1 MQTDNFVVDTM
12 QLESLESREAPVGE
26 GDVVLSVNQ
35 VSKRFCRNLKRS
47 LFYGVQDIGT
57 EVLGLSR
64 DVEHLRPQEFWALKD
79 VSLELRRG
87 EAVGLVGANGA
98 GKTTLL
104 RIISGL
110 IKPDTGSVEIR
121 GRVAPLIALGAGF
134 NPILTGREN
143 IYVNMAILGLSQQE
157 IEERF
162 ERVIEFAEI
171 GEAIDSP
178 VQSYSSGMAARLGF
192 ASAIFT
198 EPDILLVDEVLAV
211 GDLSF
216 RAKCTR
222 KIADLRTKG
231 VSIILVSHSSGLVL
245 GVCEQAVYLN
255 SGKVKMTGRAGDVVS
270 YYEGD
275 LFGSGVSIQPGMM
288 MVPSGSHQADSPL
301 KMTYIALKDRE
312 NNIIDYPVTGQ
323 EVILA
328 IGCDANQAFNNCI
341 VPSICFE
348 DLAGGGVSD
357 DPTILA
363 FAPHHEGLFLSLPSG
378 KSEIQVI
385 LNPLVLRS
393 GKYGIRIWLNKLP
406 LPNGLSVCHDF
417 KFEVKSP
424 AFDIPRESNLFF
436 QPITW
441 VIQY

>member
-1 MQTDNFVVDTM
+1 MTNLEYLDTSPN
-12 QLESLESREAPVGE
+12 LDRDL
-26 GDVVLSVNQ
+26 GDDRDIVLSVKH
-35 VSKRFCRNLKRS
+35 VSKRFCRDLKRS
-47 LFYGVQDIGT
+47 LLYGMQDIT
-57 EVLGLSR
+57 KELLGMSR
-64 DVEHLRPQEFWALKD
+64 QTDSLRPQEFWALKD
-79 VSLELRRG
+79 VSLELKRG
-87 EAVGLVGANGA
+87 DAVGLVGANGA

-110 IKPDTGSVEIR
+110 IKPDTGSVEIL

-143 IYVNMAILGLSQQE
+143 IYVNMSILGLSKQE

-162 ERVIEFAEI
+162 EQVIEFAEI

-178 VQSYSSGMAARLGF
+178 VQTYSSGMAARLGF

-211 GDLSF
+211 GDLGF

-222 KIADLRTKG
+222 KIAELRAKG

-245 GVCEQAVYLN
+245 NVCDQAVYLKSGEVELTGN
-255 SGKVKMTGRAGDVVS
+255 SSPVITK
-270 YYEGD
+270 YESD
-275 LFGSGVSIQPGMM
+275 LFGGHISTQPGILNI
-288 MVPSGSHQADSPL
+288 PPESQKEHTGL
-301 KMTYIALKDRE
+301 KMTYIALKDKKG
-312 NNIIDYPVTGQ
+312 NIVDFPVTGQ
-323 EVILA
+323 EIVLA
-328 IGCDANQAFNNCI
+328 IGCEADQNFENCI

-348 DLAGGGVSD
+348 DLNRSMVD

-363 FAPHHEGLFLSLPSG
+363 FASHHENKFLTIHPG
-378 KSEIQVI
+378 KCEIQVT

-393 GKYGIRIWLNKLP
+393 GNYGIRIWLCKLP
-406 LPNGLSVCHDF
+406 LPCALAVSHDF
-417 KFEVKSP
+417 KFEVKPP

-436 QPITW
+436 QPREWKTA
-441 VIQY
+441 VIL

>member
-1 MQTDNFVVDTM
+1 MT
-12 QLESLESREAPVGE
+12 SLEYLNDSHKLDRDLECDR
-26 GDVVLSVNQ
+26 DVVLSVNN
-35 VSKRFCRNLKRS
+35 VSKRFCRDLKRS
-47 LFYGVQDIGT
+47 LFYGVQDIAT
-57 EVLGLSR
+57 ELLGMSR
-64 DVEHLRPQEFWALKD
+64 QTDSLRPKEFWALKD

-87 EAVGLVGANGA
+87 DAVGLVGANGA

-110 IKPDTGSVEIR
+110 IKPDTGSVEIL
-121 GRVAPLIALGAGF
+121 GRVAPLLALGAGF

-143 IYVNMAILGLSQQE
+143 IYVNMSILGLSKQE
-157 IEERF
+157 IEDRF
-162 ERVIEFAEI
+162 EQVIEFAEI

-222 KIADLRTKG
+222 KIADLRIKG

-245 GVCEQAVYLN
+245 NVCEQAVYL
-255 SGKVKMTGRAGDVVS
+255 SLGKVKMTGRAGDVVS

-288 MVPSGSHQADSPL
+288 MVSSGSHQVDSPL
-301 KMTYIALKDRE
+301 KMIYIALKDRDG
-312 NNIIDYPVTGQ
+312 NILDYPVTGQ
-323 EVILA
+323 EVVLA
-328 IGCDANQAFNNCI
+328 IGCEATQSFENCI

-363 FAPHHEGLFLSLPSG
+363 FAPHHEGLLLSLPVG
-378 KSEIQVI
+378 KSEIQVT

-417 KFEVKSP
+417 KFEVKPP
-424 AFDIPRESNLFF
+424 AFDMPRESNMFY
-436 QPITW
+436 QPRAWNVSI
-441 VIQY
+441 